1 MRHNKM
7 GVALK
12 PHLKNVKYAFGEGS
26 ERLTCLPLLSPVVY
40 GYDLVS
46 VQCVRE
52 TLSRTVA
59 LFDTQ

>member
-26 ERLTCLPLLSPVVY
+26 ERLTCLPLLSPIVY

-52 TLSRTVA
+52 NPA
-59 LFDTQ
+59 LR